1 MLANDQSPT
10 IHGGSQASAGPLGFI
25 VSVSGSQASVRLRGT
40 CTKGGTEIGDMTV
53 GKFLVIQTRQS
64 RIIGL
69 ITKISA
75 ETRRMAASKQI
86 TRSVS

>member
-1 MLANDQSPT
+1 
-10 IHGGSQASAGPLGFI
+10 
-25 VSVSGSQASVRLRGT
+25 
-40 CTKGGTEIGDMTV
+40 MTV